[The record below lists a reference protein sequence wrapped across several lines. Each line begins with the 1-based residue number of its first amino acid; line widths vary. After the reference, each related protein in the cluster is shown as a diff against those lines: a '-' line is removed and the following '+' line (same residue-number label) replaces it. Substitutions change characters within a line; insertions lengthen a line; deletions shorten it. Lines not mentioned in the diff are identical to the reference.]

1 MNFGFVTN
9 MKVNKVFFSRDYEF
23 ELPYEVEVPEDVLKM
38 YEPNRLLLF
47 ILCKLI
53 CEKPDE
59 VVNGLSKN
67 DSNREE

>member
-1 MNFGFVTN
+1 
-9 MKVNKVFFSRDYEF
+9 MKVNKVFFSKDYEF
-23 ELPYEVEVPEDVLKM
+23 ELPYGVEVPEGVFKM
-38 YEPNRLLLF
+38 YDNDPNRLLLF

-67 DSNREE
+67 DSSV

>member
-9 MKVNKVFFSRDYEF
+9 MKINKVNFARDYEF
-23 ELPYEVEVPEDVLKM
+23 ELPYEVEVPDDLFEN

-47 ILCKLI
+47 ILYKLI

-59 VVNGLSKN
+59 LLKRLTPN
-67 DSNREE
+67 DSSV